1 LAHSNAPDVGKR
13 SVLKGSLVE
22 LDKEGKHRLDV
33 HLTLSIV
40 DPSLTLVHL
49 SVVPLVASPA
59 GWHHVPSESKGGEDI
74 FYYETR
80 GNNVLAQDNLD
91 GGNSMNGFRANGGKK
106 MEFDFAIHMPK
117 AGTPLD
123 PHCRSAF
130 I

>member
-1 LAHSNAPDVGKR
+1 MLENVQFSKVPSSNSTRKV
-13 SVLKGSLVE
+13 
-22 LDKEGKHRLDV
+22 
-33 HLTLSIV
+33 SIV
-40 DPSLTLVHL
+40 SAPTSLLTTYDLSLTPDCLCI
-49 SVVPLVASPA
+49 PLIASPA
-59 GWHHVPSESKGGEDI
+59 GWHHVPSESKGGKDI

-123 PHCRSAF
+123 PHCTFSL